1 MIEVKNLSKT
11 YGNHAALDGLSFTVE
26 PGKIYGL
33 LGPNGAGKSTTMNI
47 MTGYIA
53 PSGGSVTI
61 DGYDILKDAKKA
73 KAKIGYLPEMPPLY
87 QDMTV
92 AEYLNF
98 VADLKG
104 VKKSEKKNMV
114 NQAMEKT
121 QTDDVSNRLIKNLS
135 KGYKQRVGIAQAI
148 IGSPEMI
155 ILDEP
160 TVGLDP
166 LQITEIREL
175 IRELGKTHTVI
186 LSSHILSEIS
196 EVCDHV
202 FIISKGKLVLSEAVS
217 NLALHIK
224 ASQQIEIEA
233 KGDRALCESVL
244 EELPAVETVSV
255 EDKDEGKVLVHVTAK
270 GNEDIRESVSL
281 ALSQN
286 GIAIFG
292 MKELGQSLEDLFLEM
307 TQEDEEETMNKE
319 EEE

>member
-1 MIEVKNLSKT
+1 MIEVKNLTKN

-53 PSGGSVTI
+53 PSKGTVTI
-61 DGYDILKDAKKA
+61 DGFDILKDAKKA
-73 KAKIGYLPEMPPLY
+73 KSKIGYLPEMPPLY

-92 AEYLNF
+92 SEYLYF

-104 VKKSEKKNMV
+104 VKKAEKKAEV
-114 NQAMEKT
+114 TSAMERT
-121 QTDDVSNRLIKNLS
+121 QTLDVERRLIRNLS

-166 LQITEIREL
+166 LQITEIRQL
-175 IRELGKTHTVI
+175 IRELGEKHTVI
-186 LSSHILSEIS
+186 ISSHILSEIS

-202 FIISKGKLVLSEAVS
+202 FIISKGKLVLSEVVS
-217 NLALHIK
+217 NLSLHIK

-233 KGDRALCESVL
+233 KGDRESCENILKNLSLVDH
-244 EELPAVETVSV
+244 VSV
-255 EDKDEGKVLVHVTAK
+255 EDLEEGKVLIQVSAK
-270 GNEDIRESVSL
+270 GNEDIREEVSL

-286 GIAIFG
+286 GVAIFG

-307 TQEDEEETMNKE
+307 TQQDEAEENKEDEE
-319 EEE
+319 